1 MSKNKDL
8 WKRAFTTDPR
18 HVKPITGKQYSGNSP
33 KPYWIV
39 ERLTDEFGP
48 CGIGWGFTILN
59 ERFERFSDTDTLH
72 VASVRFWYV
81 LDGQRGEL
89 EQIGQTKASY
99 TTSKGS
105 FMLDEDA
112 PKKSVTDAL
121 VKCASYLGFAGD
133 IFSGRWDDSK
143 YVAEAA
149 KEWKEREQ
157 EGKPEPEKKPEPK
170 QPAPK
175 VPAKVEGEPGR
186 WQITIK
192 AKPDATPTDWV
203 NLISEA
209 AIVCLEQAKSRD
221 DCMKIYQVNHSL
233 FVKLKSLD
241 AECHKDL
248 LAAFTAKKL
257 SFPETSTSV

>member
-1 MSKNKDL
+1 MSNKAL
-8 WKRAFTTDPR
+8 WQRAYVTDPR
-18 HVKPITGKQYSGNSP
+18 AVKAITGKQYKGNSP

-72 VASVRFWYV
+72 IAAVRFWYV

-89 EQIGQTKASY
+89 EQIGQTKSSY
-99 TTSKGS
+99 VTSSGN

-149 KEWKEREQ
+149 KEWRKRDDDAKGNKAEVKPINAGVISATDGAADALQEQ
-157 EGKPEPEKKPEPK
+157 ERMEMQEVALYMIDMHKNGRDLEAIRVYYD
-170 QPAPK
+170 PATFENNDQRVYLWSLLK
-175 VPAKVEGEPGR
+175 TESKLRA
-186 WQITIK
+186 TIK
-192 AKPDATPTDWV
+192 ANNPNQEK
-203 NLISEA
+203 EA
-209 AIVCLEQAKSRD
+209 A
-221 DCMKIYQVNHSL
+221 
-233 FVKLKSLD
+233 
-241 AECHKDL
+241 
-248 LAAFTAKKL
+248 
-257 SFPETSTSV
+257 